1 MPTEVARIQNQL
13 QGAFEG
19 EAWHGP
25 SLMELLADVDADKA
39 AARPIAEGH
48 SIWELVLHIAA
59 WDKAVADRLLGG
71 RGPVSAA
78 ENFPAVTDTSEAAW
92 QGAIETLKA
101 NHRKLIEAM
110 AQVEKPDLMPVVE
123 GMSSAYVH
131 MHGAVQHDLYHA
143 GQIAAQEG
151 VKVTN
156 NSLPLF
162 GVRLRTGK
170 IRTDRLKAELTTSN
184 LRIDADQLKV
194 CGQSERIS
202 NVRLSRSRVCALSR
216 WCCCAQR

>member
-1 MPTEVARIQNQL
+1 
-13 QGAFEG
+13 
-19 EAWHGP
+19 
-25 SLMELLADVDADKA
+25 MELLADVDASKA

-71 RGPVSAA
+71 RGPVSTA

-92 QGAIETLKA
+92 QGAIETLKK

-110 AQVEKPDLMPVVE
+110 AQVEETRLDAPVVE

-143 GQIAAQEG
+143 GQIA
-151 VKVTN
+151 
-156 NSLPLF
+156 
-162 GVRLRTGK
+162 
-170 IRTDRLKAELTTSN
+170 ILKKA
-184 LRIDADQLKV
+184 
-194 CGQSERIS
+194 
-202 NVRLSRSRVCALSR
+202 
-216 WCCCAQR
+216 